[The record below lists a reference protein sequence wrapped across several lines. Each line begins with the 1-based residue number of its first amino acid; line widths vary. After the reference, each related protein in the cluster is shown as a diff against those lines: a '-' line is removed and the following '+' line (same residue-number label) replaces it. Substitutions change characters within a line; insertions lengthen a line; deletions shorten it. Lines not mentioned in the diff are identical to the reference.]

1 MSCVEEKRTA
11 FGRTPT
17 DKAWQELKRHRQQM
31 QNDSTRIMDEIGHL
45 EREVGALQARLEEDR
60 LDRAAQLSAAVATLD
75 AATSDTASS
84 GPASSDTVSSD
95 IAPSDTASS
104 DDSPESS
111 SQSDE
116 IDITG
121 GSRNL
126 KLDSPLGESKAFD
139 SFFAADDSELDKER
153 RFLLD

>member
-84 GPASSDTVSSD
+84 
-95 IAPSDTASS
+95 DTASS

>member
-75 AATSDTASS
+75 TAS
-84 GPASSDTVSSD
+84 
-95 IAPSDTASS
+95 SDTASS